1 MANKVLLKKS
11 SVAAKVPLTTDLDYG
26 ELAINYADGKLY
38 YKTATNTIGS
48 FTTSGGT
55 GTVTSVSGTG
65 SYGGLTLSGTV
76 TSSGSLTLGGTPTGT
91 WPISVSGNAAT
102 VTDGLTTNNYSS
114 YALPLS
120 GGTMTGT
127 ITGGSSVSTLLTGN
141 YGGVNRGQVYN
152 DTGGFGLLSYVGG
165 WAVRVDY
172 GGNSVYM
179 PGTAYSTADMRAPVF
194 YDYDNTS
201 YYVNPNGTSYLY
213 GLTTAIGI
221 VSGGNNGF
229 YNDVY
234 YGGARNPIWAFGNA
248 TSYGL
253 SYFQGAAGLG
263 GIDTIGIHPNGVP
276 TGSGSVLMVTSSYT
290 QSLGS
295 MRAPLFYDSD
305 NTSYYV
311 DPASTSNL
319 SATYIGGHLY
329 TSYNA
334 NDILLQT
341 STTGAAGLLL
351 RDSAGNFRVQMY
363 GDGTNYGF
371 LNGAWAGWDLQK
383 TIGGNLYL
391 NGNGSYYL
399 NLASDN
405 NFYRVYGQADI
416 RSPIYYDLNDTTY
429 YVDPASTS
437 VLNRIDTVRG
447 NNWLYLDYNYGHS
460 IVGTYS
466 SYRYQGVFAM
476 GDAYKLPADGTTT
489 GNLYGMA
496 WSHPNAGGIASNLNS
511 HGLLLLQNGSFMA
524 ALSTNGTFSAD
535 VRGTVF
541 YDYNNT
547 GYYVDPSSIS
557 YLYDLAL
564 SGAVYFRPNTWI
576 QFNGSYG
583 LYWPNHYGAHLHAN
597 DLSSYAQLAIRG
609 SKNGYS
615 GIYDQNSGWAWMNDS
630 SANGGFYRESSGRWS
645 MYYNHGTTCWG
656 LNTSTTFSA
665 WDMYGPKGFYAGT
678 RMDSPIYY
686 DASNSGYYVQPVA
699 TSVLWATQA
708 YYYRRLGAGYGYL
721 DGGYGSQETG
731 ATSGPIYTIGGGYV
745 PAANSLG
752 NMYGVGY
759 TIGNI
764 SGIGYSSDWGFYV
777 ASGGTARHFLD
788 SGSGTGYASGSY
800 RAPLF
805 YDLNNTGYYCDPAST
820 SNFNV
825 TKAVSIVETKSVIA
839 NSYIDVNSG
848 NYFTK
853 TISSATTFTINATSS
868 GNVSSFIL
876 ELTNAGSATITWFSG
891 VKWAGG
897 TAPTLTSSGV
907 DILGFYTHDGG
918 TTWRGMVLAK
928 DSK

>member
-179 PGTAYSTADMRAPVF
+179 PGIAYSTADMRAPVF

-253 SYFQGAAGLG
+253 SYFQGSAGLG

-305 NTSYYV
+305 DTAYYV
-311 DPASTSNL
+311 NPNSTSNL

-363 GDGTNYGF
+363 GDGANYGF
-371 LNGAWAGWDLQK
+371 LDGAWASWDIQK
-383 TIGGNLYL
+383 TIDGNLYM

-399 NLASDN
+399 NPASDN

-416 RSPIYYDLNDTTY
+416 RSPIFYDLNNTAY
-429 YVDPASTS
+429 YVDPASFS
-437 VLNRIDTVRG
+437 YLNRLGLAGGLSNEYNITRVVSPGGGDFKSNTGSAAGAIKIRLPQSWTNTMLRFTVKVYTYDG
-447 NNWLYLDYNYGHS
+447 LSFEITCGGYNYGGS
-460 IVGTYS
+460 GSWYNTFAYMGTADRPAQTVRFAHDGTYCCVFIGELASSWAYPQIAVTDVQLGYS
-466 SYRYQGVFAM
+466 SYSAANWDSGWSVSLETSSFGAVTTAQT
-476 GDAYKLPADGTTT
+476 AYPPT
-489 GNLYGMA
+489 
-496 WSHPNAGGIASNLNS
+496 SS
-511 HGLLLLQNGSFMA
+511 
-524 ALSTNGTFSAD
+524 
-535 VRGTVF
+535 V
-541 YDYNNT
+541 NNT
-547 GYYVDPSSIS
+547 NPAYSSIYYDANNTVYYVDPNNSSS
-557 YLYDLAL
+557 LY
-564 SGAVYFRPNTWI
+564 
-576 QFNGSYG
+576 
-583 LYWPNHYGAHLHAN
+583 
-597 DLSSYAQLAIRG
+597 
-609 SKNGYS
+609 
-615 GIYDQNSGWAWMNDS
+615 
-630 SANGGFYRESSGRWS
+630 
-645 MYYNHGTTCWG
+645 
-656 LNTSTTFSA
+656 ST
-665 WDMYGPKGFYAGT
+665 Y
-678 RMDSPIYY
+678 
-686 DASNSGYYVQPVA
+686 
-699 TSVLWATQA
+699 A
-708 YYYRRLGAGYGYL
+708 YYYRRQGPGYGYL
-721 DGGYGSQETG
+721 DGGYGSQETA

-745 PAANSLG
+745 PGTNSLG

-759 TIGNI
+759 TIGNV
-764 SGIGYSSDWGFYV
+764 SGIGYGSDWGFYV

-805 YDLNNTGYYCDPAST
+805 YDLDNTGYYCDPAST
-820 SNFNV
+820 SSLNAVYTNVLYSYGNV
-825 TKAVSIVETKSVIA
+825 TAYYSSDRKFKENIRPISNALDIVLAVGGKLFDWTDEYLADNGGENAYLLPKQSFGIVAQDLLPHLPQAIRTRQDGSLAVDYEKL
-839 NSYIDVNSG
+839 
-848 NYFTK
+848 
-853 TISSATTFTINATSS
+853 SAVAFEA
-868 GNVSSFIL
+868 VRIL
-876 ELTNAGSATITWFSG
+876 EARVAQLEA
-891 VKWAGG
+891 
-897 TAPTLTSSGV
+897 
-907 DILGFYTHDGG
+907 
-918 TTWRGMVLAK
+918 RQ
-928 DSK
+928 